1 MMRDRANRLLNRARR
16 GEYIDCGHGR
26 VAVCEYIYTLAT
38 QGVVHVHESAQP
50 PASIN
55 RGPRLVPRTRTARL
69 IFSVAVAFALI
80 AGAAGVPAPAFADE
94 IGQAPT
100 AQNITGNGS
109 FAVTSSAIS
118 STVAGFGGGRV
129 YYPTATGRYPVVAIS
144 PGFTAR
150 WSSISWLGSRLASWG
165 FVVVGIE
172 TNSIFDQPGSRGTQL
187 LAALNWAVNSAP
199 TAVRSRAD
207 GNNRGVA
214 GHSMG
219 GGGSLEAL
227 SSDTSGLVKAAV
239 PLAPWNSDKTWGQVN
254 EAVFIVGGENDSV
267 APVASHSILFY
278 NSLGGP
284 KTYVELNNAS
294 HFFPQSAN
302 ATTSRAIVSWFK
314 RWLNNDTRFTPFTC
328 GFTGTAV
335 SDFRTNAC

>member
-1 MMRDRANRLLNRARR
+1 LNQARR
-16 GEYIDCGHGR
+16 VEYIGCGHGR

-38 QGVVHVHESAQP
+38 QGVVHVHESVLP
-50 PASIN
+50 PPHTS
-55 RGPRLVPRTRTARL
+55 GPTFVPRTRAARL
-69 IFSVAVAFALI
+69 TAGLVVAFALV
-80 AGAAGVPAPAFADE
+80 AGAAGVAAPAYADE

-100 AQNITGNGS
+100 AQNITGDGS

-118 STVAGFGGGRV
+118 STVPGFGGGRV
-129 YYPTATGRYPVVAIS
+129 YHPTATGRYPVVAIS

-150 WSSISWLGSRLASWG
+150 WSSISWLGPRLASWG

-172 TNSIFDQPGSRGTQL
+172 TDSIFDQPASRGAQL

-227 SSDTSGLVKAAV
+227 SDDASGLVKAAV
-239 PLAPWNSDKTWGQVN
+239 PLAPWNTDKSWGEVN
-254 EAVFIVGGENDSV
+254 AAVLVVGGENDSV

-294 HFFPQSAN
+294 HFFPQSVN

-328 GFTGTAV
+328 GFTGSAI